1 VREQV
6 EPRGARRGVRR
17 LDRTGNHAAL
27 VFPRDLELV
36 SAEADVRVGGQF
48 RAVVSNGSQT
58 FTVHGTY
65 REVVPGQRLVF
76 SHQWQEHDASS
87 TLVTVEFS
95 DRDGGT
101 LVSLTHQ
108 GFRDRQS
115 IEGYRSGWQSTF
127 DNLVLYLSG
136 ATTAGKA
143 ALDGLPTTR
152 LSELPIAYFD
162 GRHDYDHA
170 PTDTSLL

>member
-1 VREQV
+1 MDDDKLCVNKWIRAERDAV
-6 EPRGARRGVRR
+6 YAAWTEPEIMRRW
-17 LDRTGNHAAL
+17 
-27 VFPRDLELV
+27 FCPRDLELV

-48 RAVVSNGSQT
+48 RVVMSNGSQT
-58 FTVHGTY
+58 FTVHGAY

-115 IEGYRSGWQSTF
+115 IEGHRSGWQSTF

-136 ATTAGKA
+136 ATTAGQH
-143 ALDGLPTTR
+143 R
-152 LSELPIAYFD
+152 E
-162 GRHDYDHA
+162 
-170 PTDTSLL
+170 